1 MAQHWNVQ
9 INIQRVEQAESTRG
23 PMGQKIGGER
33 QVADVLKLAVTADTE
48 LDAYLKAHRMLTA
61 NEPVGTMPP
70 FVADESIV
78 TEMQM
83 PR

>member
-1 MAQHWNVQ
+1 MKHWNVQ
-9 INIQRVEQAESTRG
+9 INIWSVEQVGRPG
-23 PMGQKIGGER
+23 VGEQ
-33 QVADVLKLAVTADTE
+33 QVTDVLKLKVTADTE

-70 FVADESIV
+70 FVPDESIV

>member
-1 MAQHWNVQ
+1 MTQHWNIQ
-9 INIQRVEQAESTRG
+9 INIQRVTESDSSRG
-23 PMGQKIGGER
+23 AFNHQHKGER
-33 QVADVLKLAVTADTE
+33 QITEVLKLAVTADTE

-70 FVADESIV
+70 FVTDERV
-78 TEMQM
+78 AQM